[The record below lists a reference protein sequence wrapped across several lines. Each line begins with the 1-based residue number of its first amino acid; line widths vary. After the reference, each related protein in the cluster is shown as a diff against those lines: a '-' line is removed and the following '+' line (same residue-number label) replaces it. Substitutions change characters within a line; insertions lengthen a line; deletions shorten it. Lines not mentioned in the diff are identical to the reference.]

1 MRRGRGFTVAEVLIA
16 MALAAMAVIGVAS
29 LIASIYR
36 SVKEG
41 KYQAVGSTLAR
52 QEIERLRGDRED
64 LVRLLGLPGPET
76 NVHNL
81 PVETQTTPFNCTLQ
95 AVYMPAMENRYL
107 DVTCLVRWQQQGRVR
122 EVSLET
128 ILPKP

>member
-1 MRRGRGFTVAEVLIA
+1 MRKTCGFTVAEVLIA
-16 MALAAMAVIGVAS
+16 MAVAAMAVIGIAS

-52 QEIERLRGDRED
+52 QEIERLRGDSAD
-64 LVRLLGLPGPET
+64 LMRLLDLTGPEMK
-76 NVHNL
+76 VHNL
-81 PVETQTTPFNCTLQ
+81 PVDNQNTPFNCTLR
-95 AVYMPAMENRYL
+95 AIYMPSMENRYL
-107 DVTCLVRWQQQGRVR
+107 DLTCNVRWSQQGRTR